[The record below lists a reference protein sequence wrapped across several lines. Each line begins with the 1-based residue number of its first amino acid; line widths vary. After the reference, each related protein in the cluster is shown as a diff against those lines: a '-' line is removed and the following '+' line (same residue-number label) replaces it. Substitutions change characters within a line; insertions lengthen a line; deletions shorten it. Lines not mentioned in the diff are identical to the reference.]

1 MTERPHAVVTDPGK
15 CVGCVA
21 CSKACPTRAIRVRDD
36 LAVIDDELCIDC
48 GTCIDACGYDAIRP
62 RTSSP
67 ADLRKFKYT
76 VAVPSLTLYAQ
87 FGDDVHPGRVLRGL
101 RQLGF
106 DETYDISWMCE
117 MVASA
122 TEAFLSESTEPWPKI
137 SVTCPAVLRLIQISY
152 PDLIP
157 HLVPIETPREL
168 AAKLRRR
175 RLAAERGLDPSE
187 IGMFFITPCT
197 AIMESIEAPEGLEAS
212 YLDGAFAIKD
222 LYGQLVKAIKHD
234 PGPDTL
240 EAISPRGLRWA
251 MAGGEISSM
260 RNANT
265 ITVRG
270 LRDVIYVFD
279 RIESGA
285 FQGLDFIEAYICP
298 GGCVGGQ
305 LTVVGRYLAQRNIRQ
320 LARHLVDQ
328 GAVKEEKVRSMLE
341 DHFFDHE
348 AEIRARRVRPL
359 ARDLRQAIAL
369 KREKD
374 ALLERLPRKDCA
386 ACGAPDCL
394 TLADDIVRG
403 KAKLSDCVF
412 VRLDELEGGEKPHQ
426 GDEDA

>member
-1 MTERPHAVVTDPGK
+1 MSRRPHTVETDPTR

-21 CSKACPTRAIRVRDD
+21 CSKACPTRAIRVRSD
-36 LAVIDDELCIDC
+36 LAVTDDELCIDC
-48 GTCIDACGYDAIRP
+48 GTCIDACDYGAMRA

-67 ADLRKFKYT
+67 ADLKRFKYT

-87 FGDDVHPGRVLRGL
+87 FGDDVHPARVLRGL

-117 MVASA
+117 MVGSA
-122 TEAFLSESTEPWPKI
+122 TDAFLSESKGPWPKI
-137 SVTCPAVLRLIQISY
+137 SVTCPAVVRLIQISY

-175 RLAAERGLDPSE
+175 RVAAERELDPSE
-187 IGMFFITPCT
+187 VGMFFITPCT
-197 AIMESIEAPEGLEAS
+197 AIIQSIEAPEGLEAS
-212 YLDGAFAIKD
+212 YLDGAFAIRD
-222 LYGQLVKAIKHD
+222 VYGQLLKSIKHD
-234 PGPDTL
+234 SGPDPAETF
-240 EAISPRGLRWA
+240 SPRGLRWA

-270 LRDVIYVFD
+270 LRDVVYVFD
-279 RIESGA
+279 RIESGT

-305 LTVVGRYLAQRNIRQ
+305 LTVAGRYLAQRNIRQ
-320 LARHLVDQ
+320 LARRLSDQ
-328 GAVKEEKVRSMLE
+328 GAVKEEKVRSLMRE
-341 DHFFDHE
+341 HFFDTE
-348 AEIRARRVRPL
+348 AEISARRVRPL

-374 ALLERLPRKDCA
+374 ALLERLPRKDCG
-386 ACGAPDCL
+386 ACGAPDCE
-394 TLADDIVRG
+394 TLADDVVRG
-403 KAKLSDCVF
+403 EARLSDCVF
-412 VRLDELEGGEKPHQ
+412 VRLGETTGRPVTTQ
-426 GDEDA
+426 GEDDA